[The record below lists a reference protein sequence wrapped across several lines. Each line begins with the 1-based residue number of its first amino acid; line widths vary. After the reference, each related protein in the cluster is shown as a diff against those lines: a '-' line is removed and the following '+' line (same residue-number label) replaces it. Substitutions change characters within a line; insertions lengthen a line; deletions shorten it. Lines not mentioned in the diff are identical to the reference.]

1 MIGFRSNTPWKKII
15 AICYYSL
22 CFAGFKFGVPE
33 GIAFLVI
40 AGNIPLVVSAIMESV
55 KHKRPNLL
63 YAIPVYIIVVSI
75 SIFTVFKINTGN
87 KEVVTTDE
95 NAVVTTNP
103 QDDMLVFVTRDGE
116 KYHKQ
121 DCPSIKNGK
130 VLTVTLRQA
139 EENLKVRCKK
149 CFD

>member
-1 MIGFRSNTPWKKII
+1 ME
-15 AICYYSL
+15 
-22 CFAGFKFGVPE
+22 E
-33 GIAFLVI
+33 GIAGLVI
-40 AGNIPLVVSAIMESV
+40 AANLPLVVFAVIESV
-55 KHKRPNLL
+55 KHQRKNLL
-63 YAIPVYIIVVSI
+63 YAIPVYIVVVSL
-75 SIFTVFKINTGN
+75 SIFTVYKINTEN